1 MLHPIRGC
9 LIFLFLFLLS
19 WMTLPVLD
27 KIQSFREAQRGTGR
41 RAQKAW
47 VLSLGDDLALSALPT
62 PPPPAPW
69 FLVPVSCL
77 PSFLH
82 LSAINGVSVV
92 CQAPA
97 CSRDKTDTVL
107 SSGSLHSVKGDNME
121 EVATNKYVPTG
132 KGKCHQRNTSTLW
145 KRITT

>member
-69 FLVPVSCL
+69 FLVPVSL
-77 PSFLH
+77 PSCISQLLTECLLCVRHLH
-82 LSAINGVSVV
+82 AVV
-92 CQAPA
+92 TKQTRSCPQGA
-97 CSRDKTDTVL
+97 
-107 SSGSLHSVKGDNME
+107 
-121 EVATNKYVPTG
+121 Y
-132 KGKCHQRNTSTLW
+132 TL
-145 KRITT
+145 